1 MYGVRINYNDDKP
14 DAVQYLNYDA
24 HQAWDTG
31 HYLSPGLLEP
41 DVYGSPEVAQFVIK
55 SLITFLLDGMTDVVR
70 NEETEFTHR
79 RDDWLSVLIDIQ
91 QRHSTDEISPAGYI
105 HRADRLPFYQK
116 MTFDVVVYAATTYES
131 HCMPSLVS
139 P

>member
-1 MYGVRINYNDDKP
+1 MYGVRINYNDGKP

-24 HQAWDTG
+24 SVDCG
-31 HYLSPGLLEP
+31 HYLSPNLLEP
-41 DVYGSPEVAQFVIK
+41 DVYGSPGVAQFVIK
-55 SLITFLLDGMTDVVR
+55 TLITFLLDGMTDEIH
-70 NEETEFTHR
+70 NKETDAMHR
-79 RDDWLSVLIDIQ
+79 RDDWLEVLMDITV
-91 QRHSTDEISPAGYI
+91 RHSTDEISPAGYI

-139 P
+139 